1 MKITINQY
9 EFAQAFRDM
18 DRNNFSREGLHVL
31 YEYFEEIDSDYELDV
46 IAVCCEYCEASI
58 SEVADMYNIELSGD
72 TEIDY
77 EIVSDFLSDHGV
89 LVGFISSGCFLF
101 QNF

>member
-1 MKITINQY
+1 MKQTINHY

-18 DRNNFSREGLHVL
+18 DRHNFSREGLHVL

-46 IAVCCEYCEASI
+46 IAVCCEYCEATPI
-58 SEVADMYNIELSGD
+58 EIADMYSIELSGD
-72 TEIDY
+72 TDTDY
-77 EIVSDFLSDHGV
+77 EIVNDFLSDHGV

>member
-1 MKITINQY
+1 MKMTINQHD
-9 EFAQAFRDM
+9 FARAFRDM

-31 YEYFEEIDSDYELDV
+31 YDYFEEIDSDYELDV
-46 IAVCCEYCEASI
+46 IAVCCEYCEATAG
-58 SEVADMYNIELSGD
+58 EVADMYSLELSGD
-72 TEIDY
+72 TDTDY

>member
-1 MKITINQY
+1 MKMTINQY
-9 EFAQAFRDM
+9 EFANAFRDM

-31 YEYFEEIDSDYELDV
+31 YDYFESIDSDYELDV
-46 IAVCCEYCEASI
+46 IAICCEYCEASV
-58 SEVADMYNIELSGD
+58 SEVADMYILELSGD
-72 TEIDY
+72 TDNDY